1 MNRVLTVCLFVLSA
15 GPSSIAGPESLLS
28 EAQLAMFDGR
38 WEQALERIRR
48 LRTLEPSDAVLTSSY
63 FYEGKALEKLERL
76 EEALRAYDRYLV
88 RGNRDSALAEEAK
101 ASVIR
106 LSVALYRDGRKGY
119 INRAVEA
126 LSDRDRELAFLAA
139 LQISRLSDEELRRKA
154 VAVLQRELAE
164 SKDPEVRNQASLAL
178 LRIDPRLLDTTS
190 TKAGNA
196 PRTAQGKNLRLV
208 LKGTDGGELRLNL
221 PLSLARLLL
230 SSLPESARQDLRRE
244 GVQPENLVQELS
256 KAGEILEVR
265 TSEGLIR
272 IWID

>member
-1 MNRVLTVCLFVLSA
+1 MNCLLTVCLLVLSA
-15 GPSSIAGPESLLS
+15 GPSSVAGPENLLS

-48 LRTLEPSDAVLTSSY
+48 LRTLEPPAAVLTSSY

-76 EEALRAYDRYLV
+76 EEALRAYDQYLV
-88 RGNRDSALAEEAK
+88 RSDRDSALAGEAK

-106 LSVALYRDGRKGY
+106 LSVALYRNGRKGS
-119 INRAVEA
+119 IDRAVEA

-139 LQISRLSDEELRRKA
+139 LQISRLSDEKLRQQA
-154 VAVLQRELAE
+154 VSVLQRELAE
-164 SKDPEVRNQASLAL
+164 SEDPEVRNQASLAL
-178 LRIDPRLLDTTS
+178 LRIDPRLLDTAS
-190 TKAGNA
+190 TKAKST
-196 PRTAQGKNLRLV
+196 PRSAQGKNLRLV
-208 LKGTDGGELRLNL
+208 LRGKDGGELRLNL

-244 GVQPENLVQELS
+244 GIEPENLVQELS